1 MQKIKSNMNSFKNL
15 TVNFVQKGFEVKME
29 KKEFFQNF
37 MLIYE
42 KLSIVMKEMST
53 KSIEQWTET
62 KTKTMNL
69 YNSIVKRIKEKE
81 VEIKIA
87 YYR

>member
-1 MQKIKSNMNSFKNL
+1 MNSFKNL

-62 KTKTMNL
+62 
-69 YNSIVKRIKEKE
+69 
-81 VEIKIA
+81 
-87 YYR
+87 